1 MSWPHI
7 MVLVPFIF
15 AIIVPL
21 IYRMVTPRIHTGWF
35 VLIVP
40 SVIFLYLLRYIPVVS
55 NGDSVFISVPWIPS
69 YGINYTTYIDGLGLV
84 FGLLITGIGAL
95 VVLYSIY
102 YMSKLKESLHNFYV
116 YLLLFMGAMLGLVFS
131 DNILVLYVFW
141 ELTSISS
148 FLLIAYWYQ
157 REKSRYGAQKS
168 MNITIFGGLAMLA
181 GFIMLS
187 MMTETFSIRE
197 IINQTDAIY
206 EHSLFLPAMILLL
219 IGAFT
224 KSAQFPFSIWSA
236 GCNGSSNAN

>member
-131 DNILVLYVFW
+131 DNILVLYVF
-141 ELTSISS
+141 
-148 FLLIAYWYQ
+148 
-157 REKSRYGAQKS
+157 G
-168 MNITIFGGLAMLA
+168 N
-181 GFIMLS
+181 
-187 MMTETFSIRE
+187 
-197 IINQTDAIY
+197 
-206 EHSLFLPAMILLL
+206 
-219 IGAFT
+219 
-224 KSAQFPFSIWSA
+224 
-236 GCNGSSNAN
+236 